1 MAGRPNGISCTYG
14 QYTEVK
20 SIHDFPHKEKDKS
33 RHQAWVRFVRGHRP
47 NCSSTSLSVLC
58 SDHFDDSCFT
68 NKRKIAVK
76 LGMKRKL
83 KPDVVPTIDFS
94 LTEKSI
100 KSKINQLTETADNS
114 DHSLTDRA
122 KRQVRLCYIFAS

>member
-1 MAGRPNGISCTYG
+1 MAGCPNGISCTYG

-20 SIHDFPHKEKDKS
+20 SFHDFPHKEKDMS

-47 NCSSTSLSVLC
+47 NWSSTTSSVLC

-83 KPDVVPTIDFS
+83 KPDAVPTIDFS
-94 LTEKSI
+94 LTE
-100 KSKINQLTETADNS
+100 TADNG

-122 KRQVRLCYIFAS
+122 ERQVRLSYIFAS

>member
-1 MAGRPNGISCTYG
+1 MTFHTRKRTRVDTRRGSDLCEDTYRPN
-14 QYTEVK
+14 
-20 SIHDFPHKEKDKS
+20 
-33 RHQAWVRFVRGHRP
+33 W
-47 NCSSTSLSVLC
+47 SSTISSVLC

-83 KPDVVPTIDFS
+83 KPDAVPTIDFS
-94 LTEKSI
+94 LTE
-100 KSKINQLTETADNS
+100 TADNG

-122 KRQVRLCYIFAS
+122 ERQVRLSYIFDLG